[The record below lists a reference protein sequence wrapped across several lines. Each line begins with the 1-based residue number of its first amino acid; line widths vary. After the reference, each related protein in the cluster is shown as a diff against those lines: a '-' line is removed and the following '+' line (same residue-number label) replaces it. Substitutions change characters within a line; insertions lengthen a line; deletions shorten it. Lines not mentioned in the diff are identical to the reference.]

1 MSFRNNFNKH
11 EAWIHYCQ
19 SNKDLLIRLG
29 LPLWV
34 FKSEANFRDFATEGK
49 VQIEVDTY
57 YDFDELKNKN
67 PAIFWQ
73 LFKFIDKYFGMD
85 MRYFDKFEEARI
97 EE

>member
-1 MSFRNNFNKH
+1 
-11 EAWIHYCQ
+11 
-19 SNKDLLIRLG
+19 
-29 LPLWV
+29 
-34 FKSEANFRDFATEGK
+34 
-49 VQIEVDTY
+49 
-57 YDFDELKNKN
+57 LKNKN